1 VAIITFWLIDK
12 TFSARPK
19 TATSKARSICD
30 AVNTHFYHRC
40 CRCHFC
46 AATSIGPNENMDAC
60 SLVRYTGELR
70 TSVGRWLAR
79 SSTCV
84 RVSLGR
90 WWCRTSSPAGGHPQ
104 VERSGAAALPPRGL
118 FMHQHVARA
127 ASSIISRAATNNCA
141 RRSLAR
147 AADDLQR

>member
-1 VAIITFWLIDK
+1 VEIITFWLIDK

-90 WWCRTSSPAGGHPQ
+90 WWCRTSSPAGGRCLRGGCLCTSTLHGRP
-104 VERSGAAALPPRGL
+104 AALYLALQPTTAL
-118 FMHQHVARA
+118 A
-127 ASSIISRAATNNCA
+127 A
-141 RRSLAR
+141 RSLALLTISNVN
-147 AADDLQR
+147 DDKVPL